1 MISRSKSNGAKGL
14 DSIRYGLLCMKN
26 PLFPGPTSGRGF
38 AFAGCSN
45 SVSFS
50 VEIAREKGPVAGTV
64 CNSSAGMTGRT
75 RC

>member
-1 MISRSKSNGAKGL
+1 
-14 DSIRYGLLCMKN
+14 MKN